1 MPKELSDLGGW
12 KIRWITGDEVYGNW
26 SILRDAVAMN
36 DLWYVFAVKTNIT
49 VQQFTW
55 KSGKKV
61 LKDAQAVGEIVEKLP
76 ERKWERISARIGTKG
91 PIFYDWIRVRIQETR
106 DGDEGPEGWLLIRRS
121 IHDPTEMA
129 FYLSNA
135 PESVDL
141 KTLARIAS
149 SRFNIEQCFEET
161 KSETGLDEYETR
173 SWVGWHRHI
182 TLSMMAHAWLASM
195 TLKKKP
201 RKLSK
206 PDCPGDKTVAGNYF
220 ANSASKNSILDPL
233 VEVPEKTKVGV
244 HSVIPSYK
252 VSKTQIGR
260 EVCH

>member
-26 SILRDAVAMN
+26 SILRDAVALN

-220 ANSASKNSILDPL
+220 AN
-233 VEVPEKTKVGV
+233 
-244 HSVIPSYK
+244 
-252 VSKTQIGR
+252 
-260 EVCH
+260 

>member
-1 MPKELSDLGGW
+1 
-12 KIRWITGDEVYGNW
+12 
-26 SILRDAVAMN
+26 
-36 DLWYVFAVKTNIT
+36 
-49 VQQFTW
+49 
-55 KSGKKV
+55 
-61 LKDAQAVGEIVEKLP
+61 
-76 ERKWERISARIGTKG
+76 
-91 PIFYDWIRVRIQETR
+91 
-106 DGDEGPEGWLLIRRS
+106 
-121 IHDPTEMA
+121 
-129 FYLSNA
+129 SNA

-220 ANSASKNSILDPL
+220 ANSASTLITERQVVQALKLREGDP
-233 VEVPEKTKVGV
+233 G
-244 HSVIPSYK
+244 YK
-252 VSKTQIGR
+252 CT
-260 EVCH
+260 